1 MVYFLLLINGSLG
14 TRLLSF
20 PGLLDEQMS
29 PVWAFPF
36 TEASDR
42 ETSAG
47 LWLRSSSSAS
57 VLTMHRMN
65 QERLHQAL
73 ALAGASFKVKLQT
86 YFSQTPP
93 IILLPYLF

>member
-1 MVYFLLLINGSLG
+1 M
-14 TRLLSF
+14 LSF
-20 PGLLDEQMS
+20 PGLLDERMS
-29 PVWAFPF
+29 LALAFPF

-47 LWLRSSSSAS
+47 LLLRSSSSAF
-57 VLTMHRMN
+57 VITMHRMN
-65 QERLHQAL
+65 QERLHQTL

-93 IILLPYLF
+93 IILLLYLF